1 MENLIDGQGDLDVKA
16 FGLSLIKWAYAGFSE
31 LGFVSLLLL
40 LLFFYSFSFS
50 FSFLVF
56 CFVFL

>member
-50 FSFLVF
+50 FLVF